1 MLNKKKVSRLNRN
14 GRIKT
19 LEEAKK
25 ELENLE
31 ELQKNDPAAAKIVA
45 KAALIRTGVLNEDG
59 SSKEHIVTESL
70 IGYEENNMSY
80 ESIVDTMKKCMKGL
94 RDLGDGDYE
103 KTRSLIKDSLM
114 DSGFVTKDGHLIVR
128 EKRAPHVEAFFKRVE
143 DEMKASGK
151 QRVRK

>member
-1 MLNKKKVSRLNRN
+1 MNRN

-25 ELENLE
+25 ELESLE

-70 IGYEENNMSY
+70 IGYE
-80 ESIVDTMKKCMKGL
+80 
-94 RDLGDGDYE
+94 
-103 KTRSLIKDSLM
+103 
-114 DSGFVTKDGHLIVR
+114 
-128 EKRAPHVEAFFKRVE
+128 
-143 DEMKASGK
+143 
-151 QRVRK
+151 